1 MKSLETPKAIAM
13 MTLFTAVL
21 AYSGPALG
29 AGENPRCEARSLQTE
44 AKLLRCVLSCRER
57 SERRRT
63 FNDERCLAKCESS
76 YDEAFTQ
83 LLCPADRRLVRSL
96 DGVES
101 RELRSEALSLQ
112 QQARQLRCAARCEY
126 STEPDAC
133 VAQCNLEHD
142 GACDPSSGECAD
154 LRFESASAAGASCSL
169 SPDGATLECN

>member
-21 AYSGPALG
+21 AYSGPALA
-29 AGENPRCEARSLQTE
+29 AGENLRCEARSLQTE

-76 YDEAFTQ
+76 YDEAFSQ

-96 DGVES
+96 DGVDS
-101 RELRSEALSLQ
+101 RQLRSEALSLQ

-126 STEPDAC
+126 STESDAC
-133 VAQCNLEHD
+133 VAQCDIAYGE
-142 GACDPSSGECAD
+142 PSNDSAGQSDEP
-154 LRFESASAAGASCSL
+154 RFDAAASANCSL
-169 SPDGATLECN
+169 SADGMTLKCN